1 YESYP
6 PAEAAS
12 YPSPNAYVEYP
23 HESPIPGA
31 EPSPALGGS
40 SEAAEPRTTALP
52 AGPGFSEILVGAPA
66 APKPGFFRRV
76 FGRRK
81 QVPSVTPAP
90 TAPDDFSA
98 IVRPGPFGAGAPT
111 APPAIAA
118 PPIPAWASDQAATAY
133 PAPETQPSES
143 AYAAYPAPETQPSE
157 SAYAAYPAPETQPS
171 ESAYAAYPAPETQP
185 TESAYPA
192 APAPAAES
200 AYAPPPPPS
209 PAESLYPVYPAAWTP
224 QAYEPPVFEPAPAP
238 IPEPSPY
245 AATYGADDLAQR
257 PYEPVEFPTT
267 GPAFTPAP
275 TGSGAM
281 PYESHDG
288 DGSGARPYKPT
299 FVPDFAPIG
308 SMANDAARML
318 AESSDIAQQALS
330 EFSQLS
336 SYRPST
342 VDGGRTTLTRRVPAA
357 VPETPLIATH
367 PAAVAAGGAVST
379 ASEPR
384 EARDAEQVRS
394 LLASFQS
401 GSSRGRRAAHVA
413 PGTPSAEGAP
423 NLGDDPSGGFSAGL
437 DPSESASRG

>member
-1 YESYP
+1 
-6 PAEAAS
+6 
-12 YPSPNAYVEYP
+12 
-23 HESPIPGA
+23 
-31 EPSPALGGS
+31 
-40 SEAAEPRTTALP
+40 
-52 AGPGFSEILVGAPA
+52 
-66 APKPGFFRRV
+66 
-76 FGRRK
+76 
-81 QVPSVTPAP
+81 
-90 TAPDDFSA
+90 
-98 IVRPGPFGAGAPT
+98 
-111 APPAIAA
+111 
-118 PPIPAWASDQAATAY
+118 
-133 PAPETQPSES
+133 
-143 AYAAYPAPETQPSE
+143 
-157 SAYAAYPAPETQPS
+157 
-171 ESAYAAYPAPETQP
+171 
-185 TESAYPA
+185 
-192 APAPAAES
+192 
-200 AYAPPPPPS
+200 
-209 PAESLYPVYPAAWTP
+209 VYPTAWTP

-288 DGSGARPYKPT
+288 DGSGAMPYESHDGDGSGARSYKPT

-318 AESSDIAQQALS
+318 AERSDIAQQALS

-423 NLGDDPSGGFSAGL
+423 NLGDDPSGGFSAGF

>member
-1 YESYP
+1 
-6 PAEAAS
+6 
-12 YPSPNAYVEYP
+12 
-23 HESPIPGA
+23 
-31 EPSPALGGS
+31 
-40 SEAAEPRTTALP
+40 
-52 AGPGFSEILVGAPA
+52 
-66 APKPGFFRRV
+66 
-76 FGRRK
+76 
-81 QVPSVTPAP
+81 
-90 TAPDDFSA
+90 
-98 IVRPGPFGAGAPT
+98 
-111 APPAIAA
+111 
-118 PPIPAWASDQAATAY
+118 
-133 PAPETQPSES
+133 
-143 AYAAYPAPETQPSE
+143 
-157 SAYAAYPAPETQPS
+157 
-171 ESAYAAYPAPETQP
+171 
-185 TESAYPA
+185 
-192 APAPAAES
+192 
-200 AYAPPPPPS
+200 
-209 PAESLYPVYPAAWTP
+209 VYPAAWTP

-281 PYESHDG
+281 PYESQDG

-308 SMANDAARML
+308 SIASDAARML
-318 AESSDIAQQALS
+318 AERSDIAQQALS

-342 VDGGRTTLTRRVPAA
+342 VDGGRTALKRRVPAA

-401 GSSRGRRAAHVA
+401 GSSRGRRAADIA